1 MGLAPQEA
9 RRKRNPRLHPSP
21 YVFSSTLAD
30 TDKNATIFD
39 ALDAF
44 EVVEVNDGIASSKQ
58 H

>member
-1 MGLAPQEA
+1 MVPRGA
-9 RRKRNPRLHPSP
+9 RRKRNPRLHQNP
-21 YVFSSTLAD
+21 YVFSSILAD

-44 EVVEVNDGIASSKQ
+44 EDVEVNDGIASSKQ